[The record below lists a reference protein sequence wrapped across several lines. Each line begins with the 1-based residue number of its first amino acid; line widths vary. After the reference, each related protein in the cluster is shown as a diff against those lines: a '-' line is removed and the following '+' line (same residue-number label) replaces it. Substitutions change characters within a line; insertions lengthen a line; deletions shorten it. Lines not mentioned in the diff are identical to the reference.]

1 MLVFRCRWDC
11 RSGVCVCVS
20 VCVYKSTPIFHQK
33 HPGIHFWQEH
43 GLVQDGD
50 MTSLGCRHMR
60 KVSFIFKKDP
70 SLTVRDD
77 ITGRYSNRLYTYE
90 PQDLPLW
97 IENMKKALKLTQSEL

>member
-43 GLVQDGD
+43 GLVQ
-50 MTSLGCRHMR
+50 
-60 KVSFIFKKDP
+60 VSKQNFQMIQSVIKLLYLKDRIIA
-70 SLTVRDD
+70 VQ
-77 ITGRYSNRLYTYE
+77 N
-90 PQDLPLW
+90 
-97 IENMKKALKLTQSEL
+97 